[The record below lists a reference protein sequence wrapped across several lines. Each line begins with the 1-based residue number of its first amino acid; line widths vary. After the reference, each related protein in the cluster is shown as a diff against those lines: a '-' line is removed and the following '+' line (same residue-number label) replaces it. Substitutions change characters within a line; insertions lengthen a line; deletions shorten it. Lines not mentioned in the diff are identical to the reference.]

1 MYKCSIIECENESD
15 DYFCFEHLLFLKEN
29 ISYKVILCF
38 KCDSIIRLEKSD
50 QMILETSEICSECK
64 NYSF

>member
-15 DYFCFEHLLFLKEN
+15 DYFCFEHMQFLKDN
-29 ISYKVILCF
+29 ITYKVILC
-38 KCDSIIRLEKSD
+38 KQCDGIIRFEKSD
-50 QMILETSEICSECK
+50 QIILETVEICPICE